1 MSSAEYSMAS
11 LSDIFRLDGKVAVV
25 VGGAGGI
32 GKFLVEA
39 LSAYGAKV
47 VIADLVPLDKS
58 KDLARKISERTGRE
72 IGALQFDA
80 TDEAQVAKARD
91 EVVSKYGT
99 VDILVNSQGINIK
112 YPALEFPVNDWDRM
126 YAVNV
131 KSLMLTSR
139 EFGRVMVEKRY
150 GKIINMS
157 SVRDSRATKWGGQ
170 HSVLLHE
177 GAVAMLTRQLAA
189 EWAPYGVRV
198 NAIGPALV
206 STETGMGAG
215 LTSSD
220 HIRRYL
226 DSIPLG
232 RIAVPEDHSGCR
244 DLPGLQGLRF
254 RDRPDNLRGR
264 RPDGD
269 RLRLAAE
276 GNTYSRALGA
286 GGHGDSLRVR
296 RPEGHQG
303 RRADLLDIRIL
314 RRGDARRPGGRRD
327 KGGAAAGRQLARRHR
342 HVLVPG
348 AQPQQ
353 ARDRHRP
360 DEGGGQVRDARSRG
374 QIRRVPGEHGARHHK
389 EVRADV

>member
-177 GAVAMLTRQLAA
+177 GGGRHAHQAA
-189 EWAPYGVRV
+189 RGRVGALRGQGQRHRPRAGVH
-198 NAIGPALV
+198 G
-206 STETGMGAG
+206 
-215 LTSSD
+215 
-220 HIRRYL
+220 
-226 DSIPLG
+226 
-232 RIAVPEDHSGCR
+232 
-244 DLPGLQGLRF
+244 
-254 RDRPDNLRGR
+254 DRHGR
-264 RPDGD
+264 RPHVLGSHQEVP
-269 RLRLAAE
+269 RQHTI
-276 GNTYSRALGA
+276 GPHSGA
-286 GGHGDSLRVR
+286 GG
-296 RPEGHQG
+296 P
-303 RRADLLDIRIL
+303 
-314 RRGDARRPGGRRD
+314 
-327 KGGAAAGRQLARRHR
+327 
-342 HVLVPG
+342 
-348 AQPQQ
+348 
-353 ARDRHRP
+353 
-360 DEGGGQVRDARSRG
+360 
-374 QIRRVPGEHGARHHK
+374 
-389 EVRADV
+389 